1 MVFVLQVSFWI
12 QLFHI
17 LKLNVSEGR
26 EACGALIT
34 LHSLLQLQRES
45 AVLHSNISLLQNYI
59 YMYIYVSLYSYIYH
73 IYSVC
78 CMYVCIKCICMLS
91 LWLLELYKHAFWFS
105 TKADGWKLL
114 RALTLPVTV
123 FNKPPMYYRRLAL
136 KSA

>member
-45 AVLHSNISLLQNYI
+45 AVLHSNISLPQNYI
-59 YMYIYVSLYSYIYH
+59 DIYVHICVSLQ
-73 IYSVC
+73 
-78 CMYVCIKCICMLS
+78 L
-91 LWLLELYKHAFWFS
+91 
-105 TKADGWKLL
+105 
-114 RALTLPVTV
+114 
-123 FNKPPMYYRRLAL
+123 
-136 KSA
+136 